1 VACSPRDPSNLAV
14 PDQGGPAG
22 CTRRQLLRGA
32 GGAAALL
39 VSGCGATRVLST
51 TKGPRLPG
59 MQAFAVKPAG
69 SVAAF
74 HSRPDLRPPT
84 ITATAGAQGEA
95 SGRADRGLLFLG
107 PGPVSL
113 SGSQQYGPMIVDHA
127 GTPVWF
133 RPLSPGLQVTNFT
146 SAQYR
151 GKPVLVWWE
160 GRIQQSG
167 YGQGEAVV
175 LDEDYREIARVRA
188 AGGRSMDLHAL
199 TLTAEGTALFTCYP
213 QTVPMDLASMDMPR
227 DSQVLESII
236 QEVDIA
242 SGRLLF
248 EWRSLQHI
256 PVSATQEPHGE
267 PYDYLHI
274 NSIEQLPDGN
284 LLVSGRHTWALYKLD
299 RQTGSIIW
307 TLGGKQSHFRM
318 GPGTQFAWQHDAQLH
333 SEQLLTVFDNGSNG
347 PLTTE
352 RESRGLVLEV
362 DETNRSVTL
371 RKAYTSPD
379 RLLAGAMGSVQIS
392 SGDGAVV
399 GFGVAS
405 HITEFASDGTVL
417 LDVALPP
424 GMYSYRGLRLPWSGS
439 PHHQPAVAA
448 GRDFESGAAIVYAS
462 WNGATKVAGWQV
474 AAGSRQDDL
483 RPLGIARRHGFET
496 VIPLTTQSRY
506 ACVTAL
512 DHAGRKLR
520 RSPTIQ
526 L

>member
-1 VACSPRDPSNLAV
+1 
-14 PDQGGPAG
+14 
-22 CTRRQLLRGA
+22 
-32 GGAAALL
+32 
-39 VSGCGATRVLST
+39 
-51 TKGPRLPG
+51 

-84 ITATAGAQGEA
+84 ITTTFGARGEA
-95 SGRADRGLLFLG
+95 LAHADRGLMFLG

-113 SGSQQYGPMIVDHA
+113 SGSQQYGPLIVDHA
-127 GTPVWF
+127 GIPVWF

-160 GRIQQSG
+160 GTIQQSG

-227 DSQVLESII
+227 NSQVLESII

-242 SGRLLF
+242 TGRLLF

-299 RQTGSIIW
+299 RRTGSIIW
-307 TLGGKQSHFRM
+307 TLGGKQSQFRM
-318 GPGTQFAWQHDAQLH
+318 GPGAQFAWQHDARQH
-333 SEQLLTVFDNGSNG
+333 SDNVLTVFDNGSNG
-347 PLTTE
+347 PIETE
-352 RESRGLVLEV
+352 HESRGLVLDV
-362 DETNRSVTL
+362 DEQRRQVTL
-371 RKAYTSPD
+371 RQAYTSPE
-379 RLLAGAMGSVQIS
+379 RLLPGAMGSVQILPS
-392 SGDGAVV
+392 DRVLV
-399 GFGVAS
+399 GFGVKS
-405 HITEFASDGTVL
+405 HVTEFTSDGGPL
-417 LDVALPP
+417 FDIALPT

-439 PHHQPAVAA
+439 PHHRPAVAA
-448 GRDFESGAAIVYAS
+448 GRDRQSGAALVYAS
-462 WNGATKVAGWQV
+462 WNGATKVAGWKV
-474 AAGSRQDDL
+474 AAGAKHGQL
-483 RPLGIARRHGFET
+483 RPLGIARRRGFET
-496 VIPLTTQSRY
+496 VIPLPSDPRY
-506 ACVTAL
+506 ASVTAL
-512 DHAGRKLR
+512 DHAGRELR
-520 RSPTIQ
+520 RSPIIQ

>member
-1 VACSPRDPSNLAV
+1 V
-14 PDQGGPAG
+14 
-22 CTRRQLLRGA
+22 
-32 GGAAALL
+32 
-39 VSGCGATRVLST
+39 VSGCGATHVFST
-51 TKGPRLPG
+51 PKRSPLPG
-59 MQAFAVKPAG
+59 IRAFAVKPAG

-84 ITATAGAQGEA
+84 VTATVDAKGEA
-95 SGRADRGLLFLG
+95 LGHADPGLLFLG

-113 SGSQQYGPMIVDHA
+113 SGSQQYGPMIVNRA

-133 RPLSPGLQVTNFT
+133 RPLSPWLQVTNFA
-146 SAQYR
+146 SARYR
-151 GKPVLVWWE
+151 DKPVLAWWE
-160 GRIQQSG
+160 GKIEQSG
-167 YGQGEAVV
+167 YGHGEAVV
-175 LDEDYREIARVRA
+175 LDENYREIARVRA

-213 QTVPMDLASMDMPR
+213 QTVPMDLSSIDMPR
-227 DSQVLESII
+227 NSQVLESII

-242 SGRLLF
+242 TGRLLF

-256 PVSATQEPHGE
+256 PVGATQEPHGE
-267 PYDYLHI
+267 PYDYVHI

-299 RQTGSIIW
+299 RKTGKIIW
-307 TLGGKQSHFRM
+307 TLGGRQSHFQM
-318 GPGTQFAWQHDAQLH
+318 GLGTQFAWQHDARQH

-352 RESRGLVLEV
+352 HESRGLVLEV
-362 DETNRSVTL
+362 DETRRRVTL
-371 RKAYTSPD
+371 RQAYTSPHG
-379 RLLAGAMGSVQIS
+379 LLAGAMGSVQIS
-392 SGDGAVV
+392 SEDRVLV

-405 HITEFASDGTVL
+405 HITEFAHDGTAL

-424 GMYSYRGLRLPWSGS
+424 GMYSYRGLRLPWSGR

-448 GRDFESGAAIVYAS
+448 GRDRESGASILYAS
-462 WNGATKVAGWQV
+462 WNGATKVAGWKV
-474 AAGSRQDDL
+474 AAGSRHDQL
-483 RPLGIARRHGFET
+483 RPLGIAMHHGFET
-496 VIPLTTQSRY
+496 AIALPTQPRY
-506 ACVTAL
+506 ASVTAL
-512 DHAGRKLR
+512 DRAGRELR

>member
-1 VACSPRDPSNLAV
+1 V
-14 PDQGGPAG
+14 PDPAGLGG

-32 GGAAALL
+32 GGAAALV
-39 VSGCGATRVLST
+39 VSGCGAARVLT
-51 TKGPRLPG
+51 RPKPPRLPG
-59 MQAFAVKPAG
+59 IRAFAVKPAG
-69 SVAAF
+69 STAAF

-84 ITATAGAQGEA
+84 VTATAATETVA
-95 SGRADRGLLFLG
+95 VPRTDPGLLFLG

-113 SGSQQYGPMIVDHA
+113 SGSQQYGPMIVDRA

-133 RPLSPGLQVTNFT
+133 RPLSPGLQVTNFA

-160 GRIQQSG
+160 GKIEQSG

-199 TLTAEGTALFTCYP
+199 TLTSGGTALFSCYP
-213 QTVPMDLASMDMPR
+213 QTVPMDLAGMDMPR
-227 DSQVLESII
+227 NSQVLESII

-242 SGRLLF
+242 SGRLLW

-256 PVSATQEPHGE
+256 PVSATYEPHGE

-274 NSIEQLPDGN
+274 NSIEELPDGN

-299 RQTGSIIW
+299 RRTGGVIW
-307 TLGGKQSHFRM
+307 TLGGKQSQFRM
-318 GPGTQFAWQHDAQLH
+318 GPGAQFAWQHDARQH
-333 SEQLLTVFDNGSNG
+333 SDNVVTVFDNGSNG

-352 RESRGLVLEV
+352 KESRGLVLEV
-362 DETNRSVTL
+362 DETRRSVTL
-371 RKAYTSPD
+371 RNAYTSPD
-379 RLLAGAMGSVQIS
+379 RLLAGAMGSVQIGS
-392 SGDGAVV
+392 QDRVLV

-405 HITEFASDGTVL
+405 HVTEFASDGTAL
-417 LDVALPP
+417 LDVALPA
-424 GMYSYRGLRLPWSGS
+424 GMYSYRGLRLRWNGN
-439 PHHQPAVAA
+439 PHHRPAVAA
-448 GRDFESGAAIVYAS
+448 AQDRQSGGSIVYAS
-462 WNGATKVAGWQV
+462 WNGATKVAGWKV
-474 AAGSRQDDL
+474 AAGPRQDKL
-483 RPLGIARRHGFET
+483 RPVGIARRHGFET
-496 VIPLTTQSRY
+496 VIPIAVHPGY
-506 ACVTAL
+506 ASVTAL
-512 DHAGRKLR
+512 DHAGRELR